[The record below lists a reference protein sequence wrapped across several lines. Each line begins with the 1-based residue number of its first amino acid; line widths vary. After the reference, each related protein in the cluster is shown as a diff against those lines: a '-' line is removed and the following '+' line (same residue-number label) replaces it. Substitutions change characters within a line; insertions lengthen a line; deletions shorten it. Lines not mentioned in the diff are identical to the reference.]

1 MVFACSP
8 GSGGRGSSCSPERQE
23 LRRFLPD
30 RGVGGLRVGGSGV
43 GGAAGVLLKYVK
55 VTK

>member
-43 GGAAGVLLKYVK
+43 GGAGVLLKYVK